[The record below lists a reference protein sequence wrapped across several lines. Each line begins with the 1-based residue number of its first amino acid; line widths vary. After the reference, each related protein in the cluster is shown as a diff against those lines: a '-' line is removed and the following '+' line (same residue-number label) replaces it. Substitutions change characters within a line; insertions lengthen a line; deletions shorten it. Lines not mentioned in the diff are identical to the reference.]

1 MLKYSIVQNTVYIA
15 ILRFSVF
22 FAKGDQT
29 VSKTD
34 AAIKQGNAASKAGKK
49 KNSSSNRALR
59 AIGRVLLVILE
70 TLLLL
75 CLALYGIMFVLA
87 KGPSTT
93 AQKMFVTSVRETS
106 ALKFLANIYFSD
118 EEIAQIEAVREF
130 EEYAPTDTSL
140 IQIGTDT
147 SATVSK
153 EGWTDAFGLFHPDE
167 DGDGIII
174 EPVKGKGY
182 SGYMMIVLDPSRV
195 IMGSIPS
202 SYGREGYVLS
212 EYVQHFDGVA
222 GTNAGGFYDPGGM
235 GDGSIPD
242 SVVVVDGQIY
252 YMELGCGTEGG
263 GGIAALDGNH
273 ILHVARSMTRQELID
288 NDIRY
293 AVCYGPVLIVNG
305 VPVPEDSL
313 NVSVNPRT
321 AIGQCADGAILL
333 LVIDGRQV
341 VSMGAKY
348 QDLVEI
354 MQRYGAVNAVNLD
367 GGSSSMLWFQD
378 HYVNNSSS
386 VIGVRDMP
394 TSFVVLKEGSNNG

>member
-1 MLKYSIVQNTVYIA
+1 MSK
-15 ILRFSVF
+15 
-22 FAKGDQT
+22 T
-29 VSKTD
+29 VSKNRKES
-34 AAIKQGNAASKAGKK
+34 AARPAPGRRK
-49 KNSSSNRALR
+49 SSGGVLRVIGRAL
-59 AIGRVLLVILE
+59 LLLLE
-70 TLLLL
+70 TLLLI
-75 CLALYGIMFVLA
+75 CLALYGVMYVLA
-87 KGPSTT
+87 KGPSET
-93 AQKMFVTSVRETS
+93 ARNMFVSSVRETS
-106 ALKFLANIYFSD
+106 AIKFLANIYFTP
-118 EEIAQIEAVREF
+118 EEIAEIEAVKETVD
-130 EEYAPTDTSL
+130 YAPTDTSL
-140 IQIGTDT
+140 ITISTDP
-147 SATVSK
+147 ATPEDR
-153 EGWTDAFGLFHPDE
+153 EGWTDAYGVFHPDE

-182 SGYMMIVLDPSRV
+182 AGYMMIVRDPSRV
-195 IMGSIPS
+195 ILGSIPS
-202 SYGREGYVLS
+202 SYGREGYVVS

-252 YMELGCGTEGG
+252 YMEYGCGTEGG
-263 GGIAALDGNH
+263 GGIAAIDGNH
-273 ILHVARSMTRQELID
+273 ILHVAKSMTRPELID

-305 VPVPEDSL
+305 VSASPDSL
-313 NVSVNPRT
+313 NVSLNPRT
-321 AIGQCADGAILL
+321 AIGQCADGAMLF

-354 MQRYGAVNAVNLD
+354 MERYGAVNAVNLD

-394 TSFVVLKEGSNNG
+394 TSFVVLKEGANNG

>member
-1 MLKYSIVQNTVYIA
+1 MSNTEKKRIQED
-15 ILRFSVF
+15 
-22 FAKGDQT
+22 AKRPAKRRGDP
-29 VSKTD
+29 
-34 AAIKQGNAASKAGKK
+34 ASRRVL
-49 KNSSSNRALR
+49 RALGK
-59 AIGRVLLVILE
+59 ILLLVLETVLLVCI
-70 TLLLL
+70 
-75 CLALYGIMFVLA
+75 ALYGIMYVLA
-87 KGPSTT
+87 KGPSVT
-93 AQKMFVTSVRETS
+93 ARNMFVSSVRETS
-106 ALKFLANIYFSD
+106 AIKFLANIYFTP
-118 EEIAQIEAVREF
+118 EEIAEIESVRET

-140 IQIGTDT
+140 ITIDVENST
-147 SATVSK
+147 TVTK
-153 EGWTDAFGLFHPDE
+153 EGWTDARGVFHPDE

-174 EPVKGKGY
+174 EPVKGSGY
-182 SGYMMIVLDPSRV
+182 AGYMMIVEDPSRV

-212 EYVQHFDGVA
+212 EYVEYFDAVA

-252 YMELGCGTEGG
+252 YMEYGCGTEGG
-263 GGIAALDGNH
+263 GGIAAIDGNH
-273 ILHVARSMTRQELID
+273 ILHVAKSMTRQELID

-293 AVCYGPVLIVNG
+293 AVCYGPVLINNG
-305 VPVPEDSL
+305 IPTPEDSL
-313 NVSVNPRT
+313 VVSLNPRT
-321 AIGQCADGAILL
+321 AIGQCADGAMLF

-367 GGSSSMLWFQD
+367 GGSSSMLWFED

-394 TSFVVLKEGSNNG
+394 TSFVILKEGANNG

>member
-1 MLKYSIVQNTVYIA
+1 M
-15 ILRFSVF
+15 
-22 FAKGDQT
+22 T
-29 VSKTD
+29 VSNTET
-34 AAIKQGNAASKAGKK
+34 KQNRNTARSVQRRKKASGGV
-49 KNSSSNRALR
+49 LR
-59 AIGRVLLVILE
+59 MIGRILLLLLE
-70 TLLLL
+70 TLLLI
-75 CLALYGIMFVLA
+75 CLALYGIMYVLA
-87 KGPSTT
+87 KGPSET
-93 AQKMFVTSVRETS
+93 ARNMFVSSVRETS
-106 ALKFLANIYFSD
+106 ALKFLANIYFTP
-118 EEIAQIEAVREF
+118 EEIAEIETVKEMEEF
-130 EEYAPTDTSL
+130 APTDTSL
-140 IQIGTDT
+140 ITINTDP
-147 SATVSK
+147 SSLENK
-153 EGWTDAFGLFHPDE
+153 GGWTDVHGVFHPDE
-167 DGDGIII
+167 DEDGIII

-182 SGYMMIVLDPSRV
+182 SGYMMVVLDPSRV

-202 SYGREGYVLS
+202 SYGREGYVVS
-212 EYVQHFDGVA
+212 EYVQYFDGVA

-242 SVVVVDGQIY
+242 SLVVVDGQIY
-252 YMELGCGTEGG
+252 YMEYGCGIEGG
-263 GGIAALDGNH
+263 GGIAALDGEH
-273 ILHVARSMTRQELID
+273 KLHVARSMTRQELID

-305 VPVPEDSL
+305 VSVSPDSL
-313 NVSVNPRT
+313 NVSLNPRT

-354 MQRYGAVNAVNLD
+354 MERYGAVNAVNLD

-394 TSFVVLKEGSNNG
+394 TSFVVLKEGANNG